1 MNNNNYLC
9 IVGLKMEN
17 SNQFYAIYQN
27 KVYNYEQ
34 AKKILRKVNKI
45 EQGFK
50 IYKISQ
56 LDEI

>member
-1 MNNNNYLC
+1 MINDDYC

-34 AKKILRKVNKI
+34 EKKILRKVNKI